1 MIPVT
6 ICRFYCPLENLENIP
21 GGSFR
26 VGGCRLCSQTKEAGF
41 QMIISSDTRLLI
53 GINIEDLYD
62 QPYIAT
68 WLHEFRDSYISEL
81 GVLDTQKKLN
91 LARYFFADAL
101 TIRLNAHDTA
111 LTIKPSSFSPQP
123 SNYQQTF
130 SEGSLSCNLFFGL
143 LTTTCS
149 SVQFDFIEHR

>member
-6 ICRFYCPLENLENIP
+6 MCRFYCPLQNLENIP

-26 VGGCRLCSQTKEAGF
+26 CGGGRLCSQTKEAGF

-68 WLHEFRDSYISEL
+68 WLHVFRDSYISEL
-81 GVLDTQKKLN
+81 GVLDTKKAQLGPIFFCGCTGRSTQC
-91 LARYFFADAL
+91 ARHSANNKTKLVLSSAKQLSANFFRRFTVL
-101 TIRLNAHDTA
+101 
-111 LTIKPSSFSPQP
+111 Q
-123 SNYQQTF
+123 
-130 SEGSLSCNLFFGL
+130 
-143 LTTTCS
+143 
-149 SVQFDFIEHR
+149 SVFLVC